1 MADILSRFEP
11 AGLAEAGIAEPARLR
26 RSGGRRFSAMFF
38 AEYFPP
44 YMGSD
49 RRIFELARNVEDWG
63 VEFAVVPPLR
73 ILGGRCEDA
82 LQKYFER
89 HFIENAS
96 EDERGGIHGHYFNL
110 PRWLFKSWSV
120 IGMPAAYALTLA
132 YLVRRAVAHIRARR
146 PDLIVVSH
154 PSYLCGAVG
163 LIAAKIARVPTL
175 LDYPDAW
182 TPLAIETSGIA
193 PTGWMARTLRVLE
206 ARISRLPDRIVS
218 ITHGLT
224 AYVRALGAKAPVDVV
239 ANGGDEKHFNMHNL
253 HFTRASIKCAADDEI
268 VLYSGRLEA
277 WSGVHEL
284 VETIAQVVEVRPKAL
299 FVFVGDGTTAAQ
311 LLEEVKEHGLSD
323 RVRFLG
329 FQKYADMPSIVA
341 LADVAIVPF
350 PHTPTTEIC
359 SPVKLFEYLLMHK
372 PIITTDLPGVRESVS
387 EEHVTFVRDL
397 RAQHLAPAIV
407 DLLANPLQSIDMAD
421 RGFDHCIKHFTWQA
435 LAQQFS
441 TSMTTTLLHSK
452 VPV

>member
-1 MADILSRFEP
+1 MTNISNRFEP
-11 AGLAEAGIAEPARLR
+11 SGLAGVGIAERTQQPAT
-26 RSGGRRFSAMFF
+26 GGRRLSAMFF

-49 RRIFELARNVEDWG
+49 RRIFELARNLDDWN

-82 LQKYFER
+82 LQKYFQR

-110 PRWLFKSWSV
+110 PRWLFKSWAV
-120 IGMPAAYALTLA
+120 IGMPAAYALTFA
-132 YLVRRAVAHIRARR
+132 YLVRKAVAYIRARK
-146 PDLIVVSH
+146 PDLIVISH

-163 LIAAKIARVPTL
+163 LIAAKISRVPTL

-182 TPLAIETSGIA
+182 TPLAIETSGIP

-206 ARISRLPDRIVS
+206 GRISRLPDRIVS

-224 AYVRALGAKAPVDVV
+224 GYIRALGATAPVDVV
-239 ANGGDEKHFNMHNL
+239 ANGGDAKHFNNTNV
-253 HFTRASIKCAADDEI
+253 HFNRESIKCSLDDEI

-284 VETIAQVVEVRPKAL
+284 VETIAQVVKVRPKAL

-311 LLEEVKEHGLSD
+311 LLEEVTEQGLND

-341 LADVAIVPF
+341 LADAAIVPF

-359 SPVKLFEYLLMHK
+359 SPVKLFEYMLMHK

-387 EEHVTFVRDL
+387 EEHVTFVCDL

-407 DLLANPLQSIDMAD
+407 DLLAHPSQSVGLAD
-421 RGFDHCIKHFTWQA
+421 RGYEHCIEHFTWQA
-435 LAQQFS
+435 LARQFS
-441 TSMTTTLLHSK
+441 ASMISAILHAK
-452 VPV
+452 IPA